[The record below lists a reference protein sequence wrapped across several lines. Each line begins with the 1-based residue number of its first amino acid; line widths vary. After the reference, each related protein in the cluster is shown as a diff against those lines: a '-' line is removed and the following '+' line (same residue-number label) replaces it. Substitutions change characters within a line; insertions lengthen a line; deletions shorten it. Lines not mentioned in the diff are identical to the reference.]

1 MDYLMEG
8 VLDLDRVVSGNDVT
22 ENLKLPYLGPRTY
35 QQFMEYFYEIF
46 KKKSAQAKA
55 EKENLTKALA
65 TLQRTFEEAE
75 QMKET
80 LKELRQKHENA
91 GKSSSSLLS
100 QLTTKSCQLER
111 LKALL
116 GNGSSVLSAIQ
127 MVREQERL
135 LMDNEDDDEEL
146 LAVFMD
152 RKNSQLEALIR
163 KAKEQLQAAEAE
175 EKEAKRYMLSA
186 KEKAILCQNK
196 IDRNTIDQIKNLN
209 NPPFLVGTI
218 MELMLTL
225 LRQHGSA
232 GESLLEA
239 STGDIVP
246 GPITPRR
253 RRSSVTSVASI
264 STTRIDREQWNS
276 IQLAISD
283 SQKFLDLIKN
293 LKWESGLSSDAVN
306 LIKSRLSMD
315 EDAGSDGRRRSLS
328 GFKPD
333 ELITISMARHAA
345 ESAAHMCAFAV
356 SIVKYNESFKPYM
369 VAKENMERFV
379 MYYPNDGNIALH
391 IPWHSPSFQLQKLV
405 VVVYGPESGLGG
417 KNLCVGLL

>member
-1 MDYLMEG
+1 MEG

-22 ENLKLPYLGPRTY
+22 KNLKLPYLGPRTY
-35 QQFMEYFYEIF
+35 QQFMECFCEIF
-46 KKKSAQAKA
+46 KKKSSEAKK
-55 EKENLTKALA
+55 ERENLTKALA

-91 GKSSSSLLS
+91 GDSSSNLLS
-100 QLTTKSCQLER
+100 QLTAKSCQLER

-146 LAVFMD
+146 LAVFRD
-152 RKNSQLEALIR
+152 RRNSRLESLFQ
-163 KAKEQLQAAEAE
+163 KAKEHLQRSEAE
-175 EKEAKRYMLSA
+175 EKEAKRYMLNA
-186 KEKAILCQNK
+186 KEKALYCQNK

-225 LRQHGSA
+225 LCQYGSA
-232 GESLLEA
+232 GESQEA
-239 STGDIVP
+239 STGDIFP
-246 GPITPRR
+246 GSVTPRR
-253 RRSSVTSVASI
+253 RRSSVSVASG
-264 STTRIDREQWNS
+264 STTGVDREQWSS

-293 LKWESGLSSDAVN
+293 LKWESGLSADAVN
-306 LIKSRLSMD
+306 LIRSRLSID
-315 EDAGSDGRRRSLS
+315 EDTGSDGRRKSLS
-328 GFKPD
+328 GFKQG
-333 ELITISMARHAA
+333 ELITISMARHAS

-356 SIVKYNESFKPYM
+356 SIVKYNETFKPYM
-369 VAKENMERFV
+369 IAKENMERFV
-379 MYYPNDGNIALH
+379 MYICVNSCVHACMYIVGN
-391 IPWHSPSFQLQKLV
+391 
-405 VVVYGPESGLGG
+405 VYIVMGM
-417 KNLCVGLL
+417 

>member
-8 VLDLDRVVSGNDVT
+8 VQDLDRVVSGNDVT

-35 QQFMEYFYEIF
+35 QQFMECFYEIF
-46 KKKSAQAKA
+46 KKKSSEAK
-55 EKENLTKALA
+55 EERENLTKALA

-75 QMKET
+75 QMKDT

-91 GKSSSSLLS
+91 GKSSSNLLS

-135 LMDNEDDDEEL
+135 LMENEDDDEEL
-146 LAVFMD
+146 LAVFKD
-152 RKNSQLEALIR
+152 RRGSRLETLFQ
-163 KAKEQLQAAEAE
+163 KAKEQLQRSEAE

-186 KEKAILCQNK
+186 KEKAIHCQNK

-209 NPPFLVGTI
+209 NPPFLVCTI

-225 LRQHGSA
+225 LWQHGSA
-232 GESLLEA
+232 GESQEA
-239 STGDIVP
+239 STGDAFP
-246 GPITPRR
+246 GSVTPRR
-253 RRSSVTSVASI
+253 RRSSTSAASA
-264 STTRIDREQWNS
+264 STTRMDREQWNS

-293 LKWESGLSSDAVN
+293 LKWESGLSADAVN
-306 LIKSRLSMD
+306 LIRSRLSMD
-315 EDAGSDGRRRSLS
+315 EDTSSDGRRKSLT
-328 GFKPD
+328 GFKQGD
-333 ELITISMARHAA
+333 LITISMARHAA

-369 VAKENMERFV
+369 IATENMERFV
-379 MYYPNDGNIALH
+379 MCMYVCACPCVHACMYMYIGGN
-391 IPWHSPSFQLQKLV
+391 V
-405 VVVYGPESGLGG
+405 
-417 KNLCVGLL
+417 

>member
-1 MDYLMEG
+1 MEG

-35 QQFMEYFYEIF
+35 QQFMECFYEIF
-46 KKKSAQAKA
+46 KKKSSQAKE

-163 KAKEQLQAAEAE
+163 KAKEQLLTAEAE

-186 KEKAILCQNK
+186 KEKAIHCQNK

-232 GESLLEA
+232 SESLEA

-246 GPITPRR
+246 GPITPSR
-253 RRSSVTSVASI
+253 RRSSTASVASM
-264 STTRIDREQWNS
+264 STTRIDREQWSS

-293 LKWESGLSSDAVN
+293 LKWESGLSTDAVN

-328 GFKPD
+328 GFKQG
-333 ELITISMARHAA
+333 ELITIYMARHAA

-369 VAKENMERFV
+369 IAKENMERFV
-379 MYYPNDGNIALH
+379 MY
-391 IPWHSPSFQLQKLV
+391 
-405 VVVYGPESGLGG
+405 
-417 KNLCVGLL
+417 

>member
-35 QQFMEYFYEIF
+35 QQFMECFYEIF
-46 KKKSAQAKA
+46 KKKSSQAKK

-80 LKELRQKHENA
+80 LKELQQKHENA
-91 GKSSSSLLS
+91 GKSSSNLLS

-111 LKALL
+111 RKALL

-152 RKNSQLEALIR
+152 RKNSQLEALVR
-163 KAKEQLQAAEAE
+163 KAKDQLQKSEAE
-175 EKEAKRYMLSA
+175 EEEAKRYMLSA
-186 KEKAILCQNK
+186 KEKAIHCQSK

-225 LRQHGSA
+225 FQQHGSA
-232 GESLLEA
+232 GESLEA
-239 STGDIVP
+239 TTGDVVP
-246 GPITPRR
+246 GPITPSR
-253 RRSSVTSVASI
+253 RRSSTASVASI

-293 LKWESGLSSDAVN
+293 LKWESGLSADAVN
-306 LIKSRLSMD
+306 LIRSKLSMD
-315 EDAGSDGRRRSLS
+315 EEAGGDGRRRSLS
-328 GFKPD
+328 GFKQG

-356 SIVKYNESFKPYM
+356 SIVKYNESLKPYV
-369 VAKENMERFV
+369 VAKDNMERFV
-379 MYYPNDGNIALH
+379 MYIC
-391 IPWHSPSFQLQKLV
+391 I
-405 VVVYGPESGLGG
+405 
-417 KNLCVGLL
+417 

>member
-1 MDYLMEG
+1 
-8 VLDLDRVVSGNDVT
+8 
-22 ENLKLPYLGPRTY
+22 
-35 QQFMEYFYEIF
+35 
-46 KKKSAQAKA
+46 
-55 EKENLTKALA
+55 
-65 TLQRTFEEAE
+65 
-75 QMKET
+75 
-80 LKELRQKHENA
+80 
-91 GKSSSSLLS
+91 
-100 QLTTKSCQLER
+100 
-111 LKALL
+111 
-116 GNGSSVLSAIQ
+116 
-127 MVREQERL
+127 
-135 LMDNEDDDEEL
+135 MDNEDDDEEL

-163 KAKEQLQAAEAE
+163 KAKEQLQTAEAE

-225 LRQHGSA
+225 LRQYGSA
-232 GESLLEA
+232 GESLEA
-239 STGDIVP
+239 STGDVVP

-293 LKWESGLSSDAVN
+293 LKWESGLSTDAVN

-369 VAKENMERFV
+369 IAKENMERFV

-391 IPWHSPSFQLQKLV
+391 IPWHFPSFQLIILKSWYIEV
-405 VVVYGPESGLGG
+405 MYRPESGLGG
-417 KNLCVGLL
+417 KDLCVGLL